1 MTIQRRTLIE
11 PADIIGIEF
20 ECRHCGS
27 RYLVPLQRFDRRVG
41 RCPNCQEKWLKDGH
55 EQEHP
60 SQEQPSGDQAI
71 SLLVECLRECLQ
83 KIQARDMGAVVRLQ
97 IGESVQ

>member
-55 EQEHP
+55 EQP
-60 SQEQPSGDQAI
+60 SEDQAI